1 MTNVERIAELA
12 ETSVESVNDLLLV
25 SKIIRQMQRD
35 FDNQDVTAIERLL
48 MFVPIKHLEGYLSEV
63 DYENN

>member
-1 MTNVERIAELA
+1 MTDN
-12 ETSVESVNDLLLV
+12 TYLLDKV
-25 SKIIRQMQRD
+25 IEQMQRD

>member
-1 MTNVERIAELA
+1 MDMTDNTI
-12 ETSVESVNDLLLV
+12 LLDKV
-25 SKIIRQMQRD
+25 IEQMQRD